1 MISDFDMASMNSQ
14 YSTKK
19 GDNLQFMINEIQKKF
34 HKIKITP
41 RELFLDQLYACFK
54 CTSRGSQAQQRK
66 KIMEAGYKKTTKQ
79 FDVVSLMN
87 KINLSFNVLKNVVTK
102 EQKKL
107 LKFNKS

>member
-1 MISDFDMASMNSQ
+1 MSDFDMASVHSQ

-19 GDNLQFMINEIQKKF
+19 GDNLQLTINEIQKKF
-34 HKIKITP
+34 HTIKITP
-41 RELFLDQLYACFK
+41 RDLIMDQFYSCFR
-54 CTSRGSQAQQRK
+54 CTNKGSQAYQRK
-66 KIMEAGYKKTTKQ
+66 RIMEAGYKKTYQQ

-102 EQKKL
+102 DQKKL